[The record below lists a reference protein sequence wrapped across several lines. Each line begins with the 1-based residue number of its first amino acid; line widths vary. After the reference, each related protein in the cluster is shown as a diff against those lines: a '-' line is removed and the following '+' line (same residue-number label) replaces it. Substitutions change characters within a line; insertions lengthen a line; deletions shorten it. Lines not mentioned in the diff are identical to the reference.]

1 VLDNINVPAA
11 TPNGPGSVTLV
22 MDFTDPTIIGTFLL
36 HCHILSHED
45 MGMMA
50 KIRIGTAPPLTT
62 SAPAQGLSFASP
74 SSPARTVA
82 VAGGQAPF
90 SVSGCANVADASADK
105 AVVTVKPV
113 GAGGC
118 MLVVADRPGLT
129 ANVAVTVIGQ
139 ASAISVSPASLAFTA
154 PSAAS
159 ENATIAGGKTPYS
172 VIGCSNVA
180 LATIVGSTLTV
191 RPQNVGSCSLTV
203 SDAAHDVR
211 AVSVS
216 VNAAS
221 SGNASD
227 NLTFHH
233 DNARQGWNRAET
245 VLTPANVGAGT
256 FGRLAYLS
264 ASGYGKVYAQPLFA
278 GNELVG
284 GTKHNLVLVAT
295 ATDQVYAYDDRTLAI
310 VWHRSFT
317 NPAAGISQQTASDI
331 DCFDVNPDIGIVGTP
346 VIDRALD
353 RMFVVVPTKEN
364 GAYHMRLH
372 ALSLQNGADVV
383 TPAEVSASVMLAGN
397 TGTATT
403 SAEHNFNRAALLEA
417 SGSIYVALG
426 SHCDAYASTTH
437 GWVLAYSSTSLAPA
451 GTVINSTNGQS
462 TSYLGVPW
470 MSGYGPAADGAGN
483 VYFSTG
489 NGPWDGVNAFSMSD
503 IKVPGNLDIANGSY
517 FTQID
522 EAALS
527 SKDGDLASGG
537 VMLLPD
543 GLSATYPHL
552 MIQGGKT
559 GRKYLLNRDRLGGQ
573 QPGDA
578 GAVWQGNIAGGFG
591 GPAFYQ
597 DAMNNSYVIYGN
609 GDPLASY
616 RFDAASSSL
625 SVASAVKVAGGCLEC
640 RSGGSQPVVSS
651 NGTLA
656 ATTIVWALQTP
667 RGGGGAISL
676 LAFNA
681 TTMVPLYAGAAGGWY
696 PGSGLD
702 RIGGA
707 YISPLVANGKVYVPT
722 DGGVAVFGL
731 K

>member
-1 VLDNINVPAA
+1 
-11 TPNGPGSVTLV
+11 
-22 MDFTDPTIIGTFLL
+22 
-36 HCHILSHED
+36 
-45 MGMMA
+45 
-50 KIRIGTAPPLTT
+50 
-62 SAPAQGLSFASP
+62 
-74 SSPARTVA
+74 
-82 VAGGQAPF
+82 
-90 SVSGCANVADASADK
+90 
-105 AVVTVKPV
+105 
-113 GAGGC
+113 
-118 MLVVADRPGLT
+118 
-129 ANVAVTVIGQ
+129 
-139 ASAISVSPASLAFTA
+139 
-154 PSAAS
+154 
-159 ENATIAGGKTPYS
+159 
-172 VIGCSNVA
+172 
-180 LATIVGSTLTV
+180 
-191 RPQNVGSCSLTV
+191 
-203 SDAAHDVR
+203 
-211 AVSVS
+211 
-216 VNAAS
+216 
-221 SGNASD
+221 
-227 NLTFHH
+227 
-233 DNARQGWNRAET
+233 
-245 VLTPANVGAGT
+245 
-256 FGRLAYLS
+256 
-264 ASGYGKVYAQPLFA
+264 
-278 GNELVG
+278 
-284 GTKHNLVLVAT
+284 
-295 ATDQVYAYDDRTLAI
+295 
-310 VWHRSFT
+310 
-317 NPAAGISQQTASDI
+317 
-331 DCFDVNPDIGIVGTP
+331 
-346 VIDRALD
+346 
-353 RMFVVVPTKEN
+353 
-364 GAYHMRLH
+364 MRLH
-372 ALSLQNGADVV
+372 ALSLQNGADAV

-651 NGTLA
+651 NGTLPGRRSSGRCRRHA
-656 ATTIVWALQTP
+656 AAEARFPCSLSTLRRWCRSTP
-667 RGGGGAISL
+667 A
-676 LAFNA
+676 
-681 TTMVPLYAGAAGGWY
+681 PPAAGIPGADSI
-696 PGSGLD
+696 GSGAPIFRRSSLTEKSTF
-702 RIGGA
+702 RPTA
-707 YISPLVANGKVYVPT
+707 ASPSSVSSKGRSA
-722 DGGVAVFGL
+722 
-731 K
+731 